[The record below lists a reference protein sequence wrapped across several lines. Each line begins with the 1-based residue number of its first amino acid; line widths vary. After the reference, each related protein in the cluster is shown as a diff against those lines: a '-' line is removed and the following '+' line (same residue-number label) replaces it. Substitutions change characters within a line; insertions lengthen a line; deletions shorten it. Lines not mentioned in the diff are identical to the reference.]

1 MILLLL
7 SLIFALFSCTSSP
20 EVKEGDMVFQCSQS
34 QQSPYIQQATGSA
47 YTHCGI
53 IIEEPSGLFVLE
65 ASNVVKLTPYDEW
78 IKKGRDEEVKIVR
91 VFEKHVKVEYQQ
103 YLGKKY
109 DLAFKFDNDKYYCSE
124 LLYDIYLEQFNCQ
137 LAVPKKVSEYNLT
150 NLDDIMAKRGIDKD
164 QLVVAPSDILESDKV
179 IGRH

>member
-7 SLIFALFSCTSSP
+7 SLLFALFSCTSSP
-20 EVKEGDMVFQCSQS
+20 EIKEGDMIFQCSQS
-34 QQSPYIQQATGSA
+34 QQSPYIQQATGST

-53 IIEEPSGLFVLE
+53 IIEEPYGLYVLE

-78 IKKGRDEEVKIVR
+78 IKKGSSDDIKIVR
-91 VFEKHVKVEYQQ
+91 AFEEPINIEYQQ

-124 LLYDIYLEQFNCQ
+124 LLYDIYLEQFDYQ
-137 LAVPKKVSEYNLT
+137 LAVPKKVNEYNIIG
-150 NLDDIMAKRGIDKD
+150 LDAILAKRGIDKD
-164 QLVVAPSDILESDKV
+164 QLVVAPSDILKSDKV
-179 IGRH
+179 FEL